1 MSDQNWFVDIP
12 IEVSAEDMADD
23 AVDNLQQ
30 TWDGWEPAEGDAE
43 VILIETLAPLAES
56 AARAVS
62 VVLPAI
68 FRSYGTKLLNVV
80 YVDGAPAQ
88 TTITIQ
94 LVDTDVHQLD
104 EGSEFEIDGVAF
116 STNADI
122 SNAAGTDVLAGV
134 EVFATEDG
142 TVHNG
147 LTGVTTSPISA
158 MAFVESFT
166 VDTPTAGGIDP
177 QDDLDYQSD
186 LSQQLQLQA
195 KTLVTARDYELWA
208 LSYPDIAG
216 AYAENL
222 GARQIRV
229 TVRDADGNPVSPLT
243 KTALGL
249 DYANFQIAN
258 NTNMIADPT
267 YTTISVTYTVVAL
280 PGYAPADLGSR
291 IDAMLSEFLSPARWG
306 RPEFGDPGS
315 TVGWINDSI
324 VYKNVI
330 IDQVADVEG
339 VRRVVDVTIAG
350 DNGAATAA
358 GDWTMVGTV
367 ALPRPGVSAGTVLV
381 S

>member
-1 MSDQNWFVDIP
+1 MSDQNWFIDIP
-12 IEVSAEDMADD
+12 IEVSAETLADD
-23 AVDNLQQ
+23 AVDNLQE
-30 TWDGWEPAEGDAE
+30 TWDGWAPAEGDAE
-43 VILIETLAPLAES
+43 VILIESIAPLAES
-56 AARAVS
+56 AARAAS
-62 VVLPAI
+62 VVPSAI
-68 FRSYGTKLLNVV
+68 FRAYGTKLLNVV
-80 YVDGAPAQ
+80 YIEGTPAS

-94 LVDTDVHQLD
+94 LVDTDVHQVD
-104 EGSEFEIDGVAF
+104 EASEFEIDGVAF
-116 STNADI
+116 ATREDI
-122 SNAAGTDVLAGV
+122 SNAAGDSVIAGV

-142 TVHNG
+142 TIHNG

-166 VDTPTAGGIDP
+166 VDAPTTGGVDP

-229 TVRDADGNPVSPLT
+229 TVRDANGNPVSPLT
-243 KTALGL
+243 KVALGV
-249 DYANFQIAN
+249 DYANFQVAN
-258 NTNMIADPT
+258 NTNTIADPT
-267 YTTISVTYTVVAL
+267 YTTISITYTVVAL
-280 PGYAPADLGSR
+280 PGYATADLEAR
-291 IDAMLSEFLSPARWG
+291 IDAMLSEFLSPATWG
-306 RPEFGDPGS
+306 RPRFGDPGS
-315 TVGWINDSI
+315 TVGWINDSV

-330 IDQVADVEG
+330 IDQIADVEG
-339 VRRVVDVTIAG
+339 VRRVVDVAIAG